1 MICEFSCGSFL
12 RGGGGGGSVEH
23 FVLKNRFPNS
33 KVMGGGGGALWP
45 LISAFIRYF
54 PKFNIV
60 LSKID
65 LK

>member
-1 MICEFSCGSFL
+1 MNLAAVLFC
-12 RGGGGGGSVEH
+12 GGGGSVEH

-33 KVMGGGGGALWP
+33 KVMGGGGGGALWP